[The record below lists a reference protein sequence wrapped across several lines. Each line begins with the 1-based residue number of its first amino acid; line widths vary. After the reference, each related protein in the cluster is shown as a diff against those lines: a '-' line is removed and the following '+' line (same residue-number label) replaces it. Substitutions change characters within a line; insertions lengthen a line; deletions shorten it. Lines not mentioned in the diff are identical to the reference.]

1 MVFSIYAIACASTA
15 GFIPGSR
22 RGVVLTTSSS
32 QQPQRRFPLYL
43 AYVFLDC
50 CSGFDIWSG
59 DTRVVTNFAESRF
72 SARCMW
78 KESRSIRRHID
89 TIEDSRTRI
98 QKSRGKK
105 GRAVH
110 RDVTVFFTCALF
122 SSARSYG
129 ALSVSAFRSRRQLR
143 SAQMSSAYE
152 DDYTY
157 ECSVSYTYDPNNNKN
172 VLEEEDIDNDDN
184 RYSLRNL
191 RISGSSNATTKNKV
205 ILKDLKSITTIGT
218 GTFGRVEL
226 TKHRRTGQH
235 FALKILNI
243 HKVIKTRQ
251 VEHVHNEKKVLNQ
264 LEHPFIVKLISTDM
278 DDTNLYM
285 IMEFIPGG
293 ELFSYLRASRVFSNA
308 MSRFYAAEIVCALE
322 YIHGKNI
329 VYRDLKPENLMLCRD
344 GHIKMADFGFAKELR
359 DRTYTLC
366 GTPEYLAPES
376 LANKGHNKAVDWWA
390 LGILIYEMMAGRPPF
405 RGNNTSEIYDS
416 IMEHKLKFPRS
427 FNLVAKDI
435 VKKLLE
441 IDRTLRLGCMKN
453 GVRDVLDHKWFQKID
468 WEDLRQL
475 KVEPPIIPTL
485 YHPGDT
491 GNFDIYEEEKEQ
503 GPIAELAEKEMF
515 SEW

>member
-1 MVFSIYAIACASTA
+1 
-15 GFIPGSR
+15 
-22 RGVVLTTSSS
+22 
-32 QQPQRRFPLYL
+32 
-43 AYVFLDC
+43 
-50 CSGFDIWSG
+50 
-59 DTRVVTNFAESRF
+59 
-72 SARCMW
+72 
-78 KESRSIRRHID
+78 
-89 TIEDSRTRI
+89 
-98 QKSRGKK
+98 
-105 GRAVH
+105 
-110 RDVTVFFTCALF
+110 
-122 SSARSYG
+122 
-129 ALSVSAFRSRRQLR
+129 
-143 SAQMSSAYE
+143 MSSAYE

-491 GNFDIYEEEKEQ
+491 GNFDIYEEEKEH

-515 SEW
+515 SDW